1 MSLWY
6 VYIMSNKYHGVL
18 YIGVTDNLIER
29 VKEHKL
35 KIYPNSFTARYNC
48 DKLIYFEELDNGLK
62 ATIREKQLKKWN
74 REWKVKLIEEMN
86 LTWMDISLN
95 WNFNFS
101 EIRK

>member
-1 MSLWY
+1 
-6 VYIMSNKYHGVL
+6 MSNKYHGVI
-18 YIGVTDNLIER
+18 YVGVTDNLIER

-48 DKLIYFEELDNGLK
+48 DKLIYFEELDSGLK
-62 ATIREKQLKKWN
+62 ATTREKQLKKWK

-95 WNFNFS
+95 WNFDFS
-101 EIRK
+101 KIRE

>member
-1 MSLWY
+1 
-6 VYIMSNKYHGVL
+6 MSNKYNGVL
-18 YIGVTDNLIER
+18 YIGVTDNLLER

-48 DKLIYFEELDNGLK
+48 DKLIYLEELDNGLK
-62 ATIREKQLKKWN
+62 ATTREKQLKKWN

-95 WNFNFS
+95 WNFDFS
-101 EIRK
+101 KIRK